1 VNGEV
6 AKVLEVFN
14 ENAQGIDKLNE
25 TVNNFMKKLLRY
37 LEEG

>member
-6 AKVLEVFN
+6 AKVLEACN

-25 TVNNFMKKLLRY
+25 TMNSFMKKLL
-37 LEEG
+37 G